1 MKVKNNPEQG
11 KESVMSESSKCGCGR
26 SPTGNCVGW
35 HSLSEQDYKNKKA
48 AYETAQSKKVK
59 K

>member
-1 MKVKNNPEQG
+1 MKVKNGPEQG
-11 KESVMSESSKCGCGR
+11 KESVMSEPLKCGCGR

-35 HSLSEQDYKNKKA
+35 HSLSEQDYNNKKA

>member
-1 MKVKNNPEQG
+1 MKVKNGPEQG
-11 KESVMSESSKCGCGR
+11 KESVMSEPLKCGCGR

-35 HSLSEQDYKNKKA
+35 HSLSEQDYKNKKV

>member
-1 MKVKNNPEQG
+1 MKVKNGPEQG
-11 KESVMSESSKCGCGR
+11 KESVMSEPPKCSCGQ

-48 AYETAQSKKVK
+48 AFEKAQSKKVK